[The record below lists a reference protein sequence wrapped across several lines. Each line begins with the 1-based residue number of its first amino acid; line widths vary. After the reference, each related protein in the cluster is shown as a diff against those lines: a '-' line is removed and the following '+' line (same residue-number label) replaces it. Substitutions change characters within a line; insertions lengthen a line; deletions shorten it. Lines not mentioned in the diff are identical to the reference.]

1 MQTPRPLGSYYI
13 LGPNE
18 NIMCLNSTVVLTRA
32 VQRRVSGLRCI
43 VVLLL
48 HKQKFPE
55 ETWVPRPLRA
65 CWVAVV
71 PSCPALTAIL
81 DYKQKS
87 CSSSGDPPGAGGELL
102 VCFYTEV
109 TELNEDDRHQKPDRV
124 HPQKM
129 NFWCHKLLMILINRR
144 TPECV
149 FVGVPQVQSN
159 SAHRQ
164 ETHGCVI
171 QVLIHFIQAEELP
184 GKQLTH
190 PSRPR
195 SLPKFAVT

>member
-1 MQTPRPLGSYYI
+1 MSELDSRSDSSCATSSFRTALHRCAFIAQAKVSWRDLG
-13 LGPNE
+13 
-18 NIMCLNSTVVLTRA
+18 A
-32 VQRRVSGLRCI
+32 
-43 VVLLL
+43 
-48 HKQKFPE
+48 
-55 ETWVPRPLRA
+55 RPLRA

-87 CSSSGDPPGAGGELL
+87 CSSSGHPHRAGGELL